1 MEARRRYLLESR
13 ALDPQRQNLLLV
25 LSGLEL
31 RSPRRAIATAA
42 FCPIVLTARVSHHPS
57 ASSLFG

>member
-25 LSGLEL
+25 LSGLEV
-31 RSPRRAIATAA
+31 RGPRRAVATAA
-42 FCPIVLTARVSHHPS
+42 F
-57 ASSLFG
+57 